1 MHMRTGDAHI
11 YIPVYTLSH
20 SDSQTLIVAHPTFL
34 NSKTLSTWPFGVI
47 FRAVL
52 KPRKLQ
58 ILLHVSGAKP
68 NKLQESCMHTQ
79 KGDAHTY
86 PCIYPPYPHPFAQTD
101 DHQRVGA
108 ARTAPAAAAA
118 AAAAAAV
125 DAVPAAPPLLH
136 ARLLLPPP
144 PPRWGLW
151 WRARCRRCR
160 PCRRCRSPCGAA
172 RTATAATAD
181 PPPAPPPPTR
191 PPPPP
196 PPPAPPP
203 PGSRAR

>member
-125 DAVPAAPPLLH
+125 DAVPAAPP
-136 ARLLLPPP
+136 P
-144 PPRWGLW
+144 PPRPPSPSAPTASVGVVVAGSLPPLPPLPPLPLSL
-151 WRARCRRCR
+151 RCC
-160 PCRRCRSPCGAA
+160 
-172 RTATAATAD
+172 
-181 PPPAPPPPTR
+181 
-191 PPPPP
+191 
-196 PPPAPPP
+196 
-203 PGSRAR
+203 